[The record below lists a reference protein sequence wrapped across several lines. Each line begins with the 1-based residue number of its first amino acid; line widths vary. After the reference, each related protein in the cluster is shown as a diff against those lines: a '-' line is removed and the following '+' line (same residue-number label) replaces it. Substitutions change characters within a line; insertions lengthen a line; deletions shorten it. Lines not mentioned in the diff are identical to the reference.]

1 MTTYLCGWG
10 RVKAPSGLMK
20 VVGVVGVCA
29 RVPMLISVR
38 DSGWLP
44 GVGDMMVMGFPLGE
58 FAVRPLGLWRPST
71 RAWRQQVAGSWPWC
85 IG

>member
-1 MTTYLCGWG
+1 M
-10 RVKAPSGLMK
+10 V
-20 VVGVVGVCA
+20 VCA

-44 GVGDMMVMGFPLGE
+44 GRRHDGDGVPAGGS
-58 FAVRPLGLWRPST
+58 AVRPLGLWRPST
-71 RAWRQQVAGSWPWC
+71 RTWRQQGVGSWPRC